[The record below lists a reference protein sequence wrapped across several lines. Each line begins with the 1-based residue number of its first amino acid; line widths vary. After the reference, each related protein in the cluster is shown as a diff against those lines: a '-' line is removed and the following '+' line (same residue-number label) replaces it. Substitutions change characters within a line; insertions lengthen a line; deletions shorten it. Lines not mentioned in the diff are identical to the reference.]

1 MKGREIKEL
10 LSDMREMSNE
20 DMENELD
27 EAREELMHLRFQIAT
42 GELTDHNQMRLAR
55 VKIARLLTVANERE
69 GEELSDQEGEE

>member
-27 EAREELMHLRFQIAT
+27 AAREDLMRLRFQIAT

-55 VKIARLLTVANERE
+55 VKIARLLTVANQRA

>member
-27 EAREELMHLRFQIAT
+27 EAREDLMHLRFQIAT

-55 VKIARLLTVANERE
+55 VKIARLLTVANQRA

>member
-27 EAREELMHLRFQIAT
+27 EARENLMRLRFQIAT

-55 VKIARLLTVANERE
+55 VKIARLLTVANQRE

>member
-10 LSDMREMSNE
+10 LSDMRGMSNE

-27 EAREELMHLRFQIAT
+27 EAREDLMHLRFQIAT

-55 VKIARLLTVANERE
+55 VKIARLLTVANQRA

>member
-55 VKIARLLTVANERE
+55 VKIARLLTVANQRA

>member
-27 EAREELMHLRFQIAT
+27 EAREELMHLRFQIST

-55 VKIARLLTVANERE
+55 VKIARLLTVANQRA